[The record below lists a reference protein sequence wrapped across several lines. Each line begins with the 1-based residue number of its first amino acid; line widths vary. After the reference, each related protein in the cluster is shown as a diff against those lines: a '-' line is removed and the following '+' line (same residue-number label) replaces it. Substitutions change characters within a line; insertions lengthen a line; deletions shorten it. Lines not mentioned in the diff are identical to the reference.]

1 MSIFEFWLEND
12 WVIKI
17 LGIALLVVLVMV
29 LEKFYQYFVSFQRLK
44 ELRAMKNLKDIDSLK
59 AGVMRQS
66 LEDIASFEGSSETL
80 FNANVGVKLDL
91 YEQYM
96 MRSVSFI
103 GLVAVL
109 APMIGLIGTF
119 IGVWHVFG
127 GVGDSGLNDP
137 AIIARGI
144 KEVLIDTMAGLVVAV
159 IAMVF
164 YKMFEHISVKVVSLF
179 EEKLYELIRDSHAQI
194 S

>member
-1 MSIFEFWLEND
+1 MSIFEFWMIHD

-17 LGIALLVVLVMV
+17 LGIALVIVFIMV
-29 LEKFYQYFVSFQRLK
+29 LEKFYQYSVSYKRLQ
-44 ELRAMKNLKDIDSLK
+44 ELRSMKNLNDINQLK
-59 AGVMRQS
+59 SGVMRDS
-66 LEDIASFEGSSETL
+66 LEDIISFEGSSETL

-144 KEVLIDTMAGLVVAV
+144 KEVLVDTMAGLVVAV
-159 IAMVF
+159 ISMIF
-164 YKMFEHISVKVVSLF
+164 YKTFEHISTKFVSLF
-179 EEKLYELIRDSHAQI
+179 EEKLYVLIRESHA
-194 S
+194 SKS

>member
-1 MSIFEFWLEND
+1 MSIFEFWIQND
-12 WVIKI
+12 WVIK
-17 LGIALLVVLVMV
+17 LLVIALMVVFIMIF
-29 LEKFYQYFVSFQRLK
+29 EKFYQYSISYKRLQELRLMKDLNDISQLK
-44 ELRAMKNLKDIDSLK
+44 E
-59 AGVMRQS
+59 GVMRETIEAIS
-66 LEDIASFEGSSETL
+66 SFNGSSETL

-96 MRSVSFI
+96 MRYVSFI

-127 GVGDSGLNDP
+127 GVGESGLNDP

-159 IAMVF
+159 ISMVF
-164 YKMFEHISVKVVSLF
+164 YKMFEHISTKFVSLF
-179 EEKLYELIRDSHAQI
+179 EERLYVLIKESHA
-194 S
+194 